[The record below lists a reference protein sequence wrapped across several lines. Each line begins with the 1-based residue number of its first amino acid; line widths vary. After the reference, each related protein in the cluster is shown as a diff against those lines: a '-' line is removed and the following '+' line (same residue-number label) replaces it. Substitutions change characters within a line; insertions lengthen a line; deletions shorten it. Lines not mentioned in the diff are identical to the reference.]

1 MTAHWL
7 RRGATILL
15 VYIVFAIII
24 VFFLVPFVWL
34 VLASFN
40 PQATAFIAI
49 PTQFTLDNFRE
60 IFTQYDFAVPI
71 RNSLIVAT
79 STMILSVITVSMA
92 SYSLS
97 RWNMRGKTAVMYG
110 ILLLQTM
117 PVSATMVPIYGMARS
132 LGLRNSY
139 LGLILVHT
147 TIEMPFLIWVM
158 KGFFDTVPRQLE
170 EAAWLDGR
178 SQFRALFEIILP
190 VARTGMAVVAGLS
203 FLASWSEVLM
213 VLILIDKPDM
223 ATIPLAFYQA
233 FRTQGGY
240 VEIRYEVV
248 AAMAFLYLIPVM
260 ALFLATRRILVR
272 GVFGG
277 MRGL

>member
-1 MTAHWL
+1 MTGHWL
-7 RRGATILL
+7 RRAVTLVL
-15 VYIVFAIII
+15 VYIVFAILII
-24 VFFLVPFVWL
+24 FFLVPFVWL

-40 PQATAFIAI
+40 PQATAFLSI
-49 PTQFTLDNFRE
+49 PKQFTLANFNE

-79 STMILSVITVSMA
+79 ATMILSVLTVSLA

-97 RWNMRGKTAVMYG
+97 RWDMRGKTAVMYG

-117 PVSATMVPIYGMARS
+117 PVSATMVPIYGMART

-178 SQFRALFEIILP
+178 SQVRALFEIILP

-260 ALFLATRRILVR
+260 LLFLATRRILVR

>member
-1 MTAHWL
+1 MTGRSV
-7 RRGATILL
+7 RRALTLIL
-15 VYIVFAIII
+15 VYILFVAIV

-40 PQATAFIAI
+40 SQATAFITI
-49 PTQFTLDNFRE
+49 PQQLTLDNFRE
-60 IFTQYDFAVPI
+60 IFEKYNFAVPI

-79 STMILSVITVSMA
+79 ATMILSVITVSMA

-97 RWNMRGKTAVMYG
+97 RWDMRGKTAVMYG

-117 PVSATMVPIYGMARS
+117 PVSATMVPIYGLARL

-139 LGLILVHT
+139 LGLILVDA
-147 TIEMPFLIWVM
+147 TIQMPFLIWVM
-158 KGFFDTVPRQLE
+158 KGFFDTVPRTLE

-178 SQFRALFEIILP
+178 SQLRALFEVILP
-190 VARTGMAVVAGLS
+190 VARSGMAVVAGLS

-213 VLILIDKPDM
+213 VLILIDKQDL
-223 ATIPLAFYQA
+223 ATIPLAFYQT

-260 ALFLATRRILVR
+260 ALFLATRRMLVR

-277 MRGL
+277 MRGT